1 MAEELT
7 VDIVVPDRHVFQGSA
22 EIVRAPGVEGSFEVL
37 KDHAPMIAAFGVGPL
52 IVKTADAHRYADMFD
67 DRIIFA
73 TSGGFLEVLD
83 NRVTII
89 AETAE
94 PASEIDVD
102 RARNAEERALRR
114 LGDGEPTVDQT
125 QAEEALERARNR
137 VRVAMGKVGAS
148 S

>member
-1 MAEELT
+1 MAEELI
-7 VDIVVPDRHVFQGSA
+7 VDIVVPNQHVFQGTA

-37 KDHAPMIAAFGVGPL
+37 KDHAPMIAAFGIGTLV
-52 IVKTADAHRYADMFD
+52 VKTENAHRYADMFD

-83 NRVTII
+83 NKVTVL

-102 RARNAEERALRR
+102 RARNAEERAIKR
-114 LGDGEPTVDQT
+114 LHRDEPVDEGR
-125 QAEEALERARNR
+125 AEQALERARNR

-148 S
+148 Q

>member
-1 MAEELT
+1 MAEELI
-7 VDIVVPDRHVFQGSA
+7 VDIVVPNQHVFQGTA

-37 KDHAPMIAAFGVGPL
+37 NDHAPMIAAFGIGTLV
-52 IVKTADAHRYADMFD
+52 VKTENAHRYADMFD

-83 NRVTII
+83 NKVTVL

-102 RARNAEERALRR
+102 RARNAEERAIKR
-114 LGDGEPTVDQT
+114 LHRDEPVDEGR
-125 QAEEALERARNR
+125 AEEALERARNR

-148 S
+148 Q